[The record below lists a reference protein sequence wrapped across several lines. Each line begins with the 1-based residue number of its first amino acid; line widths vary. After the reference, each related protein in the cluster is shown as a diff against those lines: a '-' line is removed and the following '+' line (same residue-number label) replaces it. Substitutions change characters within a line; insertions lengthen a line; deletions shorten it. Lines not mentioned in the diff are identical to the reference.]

1 MPRITAVTTSV
12 GYADIQRH
20 TLPSLCG
27 FADRVIVVT
36 APGDEAV
43 RLAAECGAEVI
54 AYPHVTA
61 RGAVFNKAGMIRAG
75 QLAASDGPDDWMLLV
90 DADVLIEPSFRYMAN
105 VHLGGKDA
113 LYSCR
118 RCTSQ
123 TPDDYAARRWPM
135 SDDNVGLGYFQLYN
149 PHGCGSPLYDEWS
162 YAADACDM
170 TFKNLFP
177 EIVVLPFSVV
187 HLGPTETN
195 WFGRKSPRW
204 S

>member
-36 APGDEAV
+36 EPGDDAID
-43 RLAAECGAEVI
+43 LAAKCRAETIVTGAAVN
-54 AYPHVTA
+54 
-61 RGAVFNKAGMIRAG
+61 RGAVFNKAGLVRAG
-75 QLAASDGPDDWMLLV
+75 QLEAASGPDDWVLIV
-90 DADVLIEPSFRYMAN
+90 DADVLIDPSFRYAAN
-105 VHLGGKDA
+105 VYLTNKTA
-113 LYSCR
+113 LYASR
-118 RCTSQ
+118 RCTAKTQ
-123 TPDDYAARRWPM
+123 HDFTARHWPM

-149 PHGCGSPLYDEWS
+149 PHGCGNPLYPEWS

-170 TFKNLFP
+170 EFKKLFP